1 MWNKNLKHS
10 KMKNNHLKIQYK
22 NNPMHLKHSYAHMNS
37 KIELT
42 MNLKSKQVPNV
53 GRLKGHAMT
62 QMNFELRASKVDYK
76 HKYNF
81 KLWP

>member
-42 MNLKSKQVPNV
+42 MNLK
-53 GRLKGHAMT
+53 
-62 QMNFELRASKVDYK
+62 ASKSLMLED
-76 HKYNF
+76 
-81 KLWP
+81 